1 MLSEYEAKRVQ
12 EDLRRID
19 NAPRPAGTLAIVL
32 VIGLGLGWIAALAS
46 ERQPGAGEQPVQ
58 RVASAC
64 AQGVSATMVVL
75 EKGGSTRCISG
86 CR

>member
-1 MLSEYEAKRVQ
+1 MLSEYEARRVQ

-19 NAPRPAGTLAIVL
+19 NAPRPAETLAIVL

-46 ERQPGAGEQPVQ
+46 QQQPGAAEQPVQ

-64 AQGVSATMVVL
+64 ARDVSATMVVR
-75 EKGGSTRCISG
+75 EKVGSTRCISG